1 MCALLWKKVTI
12 YINLSM
18 IKCGATPRMNIHCN
32 HFSFVFFLIIIFI
45 IEAFLLCGV
54 YIYIVCVCVCLLV
67 GGVGHGCKLISW

>member
-1 MCALLWKKVTI
+1 MWSHSKNEHTLQSLLI
-12 YINLSM
+12 CL
-18 IKCGATPRMNIHCN
+18 
-32 HFSFVFFLIIIFI
+32 FLIIIFI